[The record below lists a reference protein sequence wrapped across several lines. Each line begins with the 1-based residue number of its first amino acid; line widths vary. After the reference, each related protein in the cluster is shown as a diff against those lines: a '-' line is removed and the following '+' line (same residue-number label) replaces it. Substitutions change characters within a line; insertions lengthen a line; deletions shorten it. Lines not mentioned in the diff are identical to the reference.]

1 MRARSLSRWLV
12 LTIML
17 QRLLELR
24 RARAG
29 ERWARAQGAREYG
42 RAHYPLFFLL
52 HGAWL
57 GSLLLEGRHSR
68 GRVAWPWLVLWLA
81 SQGVRYWV
89 MHTLGRLWNT
99 RILIVPGAARV
110 RRGPFRFVKHPNYLA
125 VALELLSAPLS
136 VGALRTAV
144 VFSLLNAALLLGVR
158 IPAEERALREYESP
172 PR

>member
-1 MRARSLSRWLV
+1 M
-12 LTIML
+12 
-17 QRLLELR
+17 
-24 RARAG
+24 
-29 ERWARAQGAREYG
+29 
-42 RAHYPLFFLL
+42 
-52 HGAWL
+52 
-57 GSLLLEGRHSR
+57 
-68 GRVAWPWLVLWLA
+68 AWPWLVLWLA